1 MTKPLEERLRFRI
14 LRAVLF
20 VSNVTSLILD
30 LMIIIGGK
38 RFVELFITLPDD
50 ASVSIRIFAGIEAV
64 ICIIALIGIIRRH
77 FYTVAL
83 YCALLVLYLLL
94 AAVFTRVPVFW
105 FFFFGAILST
115 LAIIFAY
122 MLYLVKKRRET
133 NPYNI

>member
-1 MTKPLEERLRFRI
+1 MPKPLEERLRFRI

-38 RFVELFITLPDD
+38 KFVSLFVDVPDADPIT
-50 ASVSIRIFAGIEAV
+50 IRIFAGIEAV
-64 ICIIALIGIIRRH
+64 ICTIALIGIIARH

-83 YCALLVLYLLL
+83 YTILLILYLLC

-105 FFFFGAILST
+105 FFFLGAILAT
-115 LAIIFAY
+115 LAIIFTY
-122 MLYLVKKRRET
+122 MLYLIKQRQRT